1 MDTVAMD
8 TPKHTLPLKSYPSLK
23 EEERSTVPSLRTS
36 IEKEGLVNGA
46 GWKCTLRNVRN
57 FINC

>member
-8 TPKHTLPLKSYPSLK
+8 TPKHTLPLKSHPSLK
-23 EEERSTVPSLRTS
+23 EEERSTVPSLGTS
-36 IEKEGLVNGA
+36 IEKEGLVNRL